1 MAVII
6 GLFLPFNMGF
16 GLRGP
21 PGFYCALQ
29 ASQGDDARAS
39 ALVLLFVMAATAGG
53 TALAAPLITDGLA
66 ALAAVAL
73 ALAAAGIA
81 CLALLPRLTGAG
93 TAAAGT
99 AAGEGESA

>member
-1 MAVII
+1 MSSA
-6 GLFLPFNMGF
+6 PE
-16 GLRGP
+16 GP
-21 PGFYCALQ
+21 PAISRSLAAA
-29 ASQGDDARAS
+29 ASPTLS

-99 AAGEGESA
+99 ATGEGESA